1 MASVDW
7 YKVTTQ
13 AAGGMRVH
21 FDAEKRVQG
30 NHANKDIDKSKSHL
44 NLYIGA
50 NDYKEMLD
58 IIKKRVKNVDE
69 EFPPERLRKDRKTM
83 TILETPVPQAVADAG
98 KAAEFLRNCH
108 EEFIKYFGA
117 ENVGGT
123 VCHFDEVHPY
133 KDKDGKERMSLI
145 HGHTL
150 VANYVE
156 WSEKNK
162 KTGEIEERKGINGH
176 NFETKKR
183 LKALNKAIH
192 EMCLERYGISFNTG
206 LTAEKKQ
213 TEVLKHESLVREND
227 ELSRKNAKLVEENQ
241 RLQQQL
247 AALLEE
253 IEEKDEEN
261 KRLKAVWTDFQSEYP
276 QKRRFEP
283 QAAYNAR
290 VRTFEAGIGIR
301 LQKEENERT
310 EQNNASESIRL
321 SEEKQRLEEYT
332 EREDKRL
339 ERENEKLDER
349 ERLVRSKEDNISVC
363 IDMEARSLNAE
374 LIQENSELK
383 AKIADL
389 KETIA
394 LDISEIQ
401 GLTREN
407 NELKDR
413 IDELEN
419 PRQSYGYG
427 LKM

>member
-50 NDYKEMLD
+50 PDYKEMLD

-98 KAAEFLRNCH
+98 KAAEFLRDCH

-133 KDKDGKERMSLI
+133 TDKDGKERMSLI

-162 KTGEIEERKGINGH
+162 ETGEIEERKGINGK
-176 NFETKKR
+176 NFETRKR

-192 EMCLERYGISFNTG
+192 EMCLERYGVSFNTG

-213 TEVLKHESLVREND
+213 IEVLKHESLVREND
-227 ELSRKNAKLVEENQ
+227 ELSRKNAEKDEIIEEKERIIAQ
-241 RLQQQL
+241 KDKI
-247 AALLEE
+247 
-253 IEEKDEEN
+253 IEEKDKEIE
-261 KRLKAVWTDFQSEYP
+261 RLQERERRLQEQALEYEIEP
-276 QKRRFEP
+276 KGKFERESH
-283 QAAYNAR
+283 YNAR
-290 VRTFEAGIGIR
+290 KAWHVAQVGVKHAD
-301 LQKEENERT
+301 KENARR
-310 EQNNASESIRL
+310 EQNNANESQRLANERFDFEEYSERK
-321 SEEKQRLEEYT
+321 EKQL
-332 EREDKRL
+332 
-339 ERENEKLDER
+339 R
-349 ERLVRSKEDNISVC
+349 ERTEEVARKEANIDGE
-363 IDMEARSLNAE
+363 ITKAAYE
-374 LIQENSELK
+374 LNSELLDK
-383 AKIADL
+383 VDKLTERVNNQSATIEYYKEEKRLDTQEIA
-389 KETIA
+389 
-394 LDISEIQ
+394 Q
-401 GLTREN
+401 
-407 NELKDR
+407 LKDR
-413 IDELEN
+413 IEELEN